1 MSDAQGNL
9 LTGVTCQ
16 AVKPTALSV
25 SNDCSGVTGL
35 ELGAQQ
41 ISVTSGSTSA
51 TVSVQVTPQRHWA
64 GTHGVSSSSGSG
76 DYNLVVPPAGN
87 VLGWGAN
94 PSGVLGQNKT
104 VTQFAFSSLPIAV
117 LSGSG
122 VLSLDSI
129 YMASAGDSTVLAL
142 SEEGKVWGW
151 GDNSAS
157 ELSGQNAQ
165 FPLLPVRVR
174 NASNSADLDRVVQTA
189 IGDNN
194 ALALLDDGSVLSWG
208 NYSGQSS
215 GSAAR
220 FPGAVMRAD
229 GPALNGIVGISAGW
243 NYSLALAADGRVWA
257 WGFNSDGRTGTG
269 AIATP
274 AVALATTV
282 KLAGGSDLTDIVAIS
297 VGYNFGLA
305 LTRDG
310 EVYAWGDNSYGQLG
324 QGPGQPSAI
333 PYAVKVKADGGGTL
347 TAVAMVAAGGRH
359 ALALDTSGK
368 VLSWGLNNDGQL
380 GRGPHVAPGTGSR
393 ELPTQVVSETATGQ
407 LAQVASI
414 TAGYDHS
421 LVLKSDGTVLVW
433 GAGFR
438 GNIGQGGTVENSPYQ
453 PTPIAVKNV
462 AGTGSLM
469 LTPVSA
475 YPNLLQRFR

>member
-1 MSDAQGNL
+1 M
-9 LTGVTCQ
+9 
-16 AVKPTALSV
+16 
-25 SNDCSGVTGL
+25 
-35 ELGAQQ
+35 
-41 ISVTSGSTSA
+41 A
-51 TVSVQVTPQRHWA
+51 TVFVQVTPQRHWA

-76 DYNLVVPPAGN
+76 DYNLVVPPVGN
-87 VLGWGAN
+87 VLAWGAN

-104 VTQFAFSSLPIAV
+104 VTQFAFSSLPIAA
-117 LSGSG
+117 LNGSG
-122 VLSLDSI
+122 APSLDSI

-151 GDNSAS
+151 GDNSAWA
-157 ELSGQNAQ
+157 LSGQNAQ

-174 NASNSADLDRVVQTA
+174 NPSNSADLDRVVQTA

-269 AIATP
+269 ATATP
-274 AVALATTV
+274 PVALAMTV

-297 VGYNFGLA
+297 AGYNFGLA
-305 LTRDG
+305 LTKDG
-310 EVYAWGDNSYGQLG
+310 EVYAWGDNQYGQLG
-324 QGPGQPSAI
+324 QGPGQPTAI
-333 PYAVKVKADGGGTL
+333 LYAVKVKADGGGAL
-347 TAVAMVAAGGRH
+347 SGVAMVAAGGWH
-359 ALALDTSGK
+359 ALALDSSGK
-368 VLSWGLNNDGQL
+368 LLSWGLNNDGQL
-380 GRGPHVAPGTGSR
+380 GRGPSIAPGIGSR
-393 ELPTQVVSETATGQ
+393 NLPIQVVSETATGA

-414 TAGYDHS
+414 TAGFNHS

-462 AGTGSLM
+462 AGTGSLL
-469 LTPVSA
+469 LTPVSV